1 MPARSTRQPLSARAG
16 AATLLLLIAL
26 ALDSCGTGSSQRPAG
41 ASTGGLQ
48 GAGVPDSAVAVIK
61 GWADALRAGQLAR
74 ASAYF
79 AHPSAMINGVD
90 AAGHLTVIRILTAH
104 DALIAD
110 ESLPCGATLRSTGR
124 NGPYIEADFELTSRT
139 GAGANSSGCAGP
151 ARVDFLIGGG
161 HIVRWLRAPT
171 AAPPAAPTPAPAP
184 AGAGAQPI

>member
-1 MPARSTRQPLSARAG
+1 MAG
-16 AATLLLLIAL
+16 R
-26 ALDSCGTGSSQRPAG
+26 TGSSPR
-41 ASTGGLQ
+41 STGTSTATVQ
-48 GAGVPDSAVAVIK
+48 GAGVPGSAVAVIK

-79 AHPSAMINGVD
+79 AHPSAMINGID
-90 AAGHLTVIRILTAH
+90 AAGHLTLIRILTDH

-110 ESLPCGATLRSTGR
+110 ESLPCGARLRRTAR

-151 ARVDFLIGGG
+151 ARVDFLISGG

-171 AAPPAAPTPAPAP
+171 AAPPTAPAP
-184 AGAGAQPI
+184 AGPGAQPI